1 MDDLGPLVLRAVRL
15 VTVRPDLKPLAEDV
29 EHGEP
34 TLDLDLPDLL
44 RKSCMA
50 LAAELAGLEI
60 DWQEPDPEKVLVG
73 VPDQG
78 KAQALIRLY
87 EKLTRT

>member
-1 MDDLGPLVLRAVRL
+1 VDDLGPLVLRAVRL

-29 EHGEP
+29 EHEEP

-50 LAAELAGLEI
+50 LAAELA
-60 DWQEPDPEKVLVG
+60 
-73 VPDQG
+73 
-78 KAQALIRLY
+78 ALRHRLAGDRPG
-87 EKLTRT
+87 EGAGRGRR

>member
-1 MDDLGPLVLRAVRL
+1 VDDLGPLVLRAVRL

-29 EHGEP
+29 EHEEP

-50 LAAELAGLEI
+50 LAAELVALRVNWRET
-60 DWQEPDPEKVLVG
+60 DPEKVLG
-73 VPDQG
+73 AAPDQG
-78 KAQALIRLY
+78 KAQAVIRLF